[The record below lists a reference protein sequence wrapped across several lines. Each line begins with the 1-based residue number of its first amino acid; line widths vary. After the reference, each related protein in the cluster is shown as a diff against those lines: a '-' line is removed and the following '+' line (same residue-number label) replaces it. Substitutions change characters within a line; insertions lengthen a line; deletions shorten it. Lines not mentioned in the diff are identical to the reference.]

1 MQTQYPQNFTLSC
14 KVEDSDFELFLENG
28 TKWKY
33 FLTLSHLIVYAPT
46 FFDVKKNP
54 NIVNGSR
61 NLFNLMKRGRELLRP
76 IDKKEYDDFMVII
89 LNNSY
94 FLLQEHITL
103 GLLSDTRRPLR
114 ILGKKII
121 LKGGLISESISPW
134 LVPQMCQ
141 ITLLIFSPFVWK
153 VKDIYLTQS
162 FVRKQLKWKTL
173 LTLSYL

>member
-14 KVEDSDFELFLENG
+14 KDEDSDFEHFLENG
-28 TKWKY
+28 IKWKY

-103 GLLSDTRRPLR
+103 GLLSDPRRPLR

-121 LKGGLISESISPW
+121 LKGGLISECISPW
-134 LVPQMCQ
+134 LVPQICL
-141 ITLLIFSPFVWK
+141 INILIF
-153 VKDIYLTQS
+153 
-162 FVRKQLKWKTL
+162 L
-173 LTLSYL
+173 LFWFKS